1 MACLYIVKDTVD
13 LTAFIIGDFVVR
25 KKGGDQLEML
35 HAAQLTDMKN
45 TVYDLLER
53 LTGLTLND
61 YCHWLLVTP

>member
-1 MACLYIVKDTVD
+1 MYIVKDTVD

-35 HAAQLTDMKN
+35 YTAQLTDMKN

-61 YCHWLLVTP
+61 